1 MKNRIISIILLAAVC
16 LLSLSSC
23 DYLFGDVADD
33 GKVIV
38 VVEESDGGFSKFT
51 ADLAFVEKKYEGAAG
66 VLDYL
71 SGRADRLYVET
82 TDGGYGAYV
91 TAIGSIR
98 ENKSEGMYVIVYT
111 SVKADSYAG
120 APTVD
125 YEGITMYQSGVG
137 LSSMTVEAGTVI
149 LFRLEKSPY

>member
-1 MKNRIISIILLAAVC
+1 MKNRIISIVLLAAVC
-16 LLSLSSC
+16 LLSLCCC
-23 DYLFGDVADD
+23 DYIFGDVADD
-33 GKVIV
+33 GKVTV

-82 TDGGYGAYV
+82 NDGGYGAYV